1 MEEERRA
8 RMMKKK
14 ELFVRLYHLINHSDL
29 PIDSLVDD
37 GSGDMKLQV
46 AGRKY
51 RIILVPLPE
60 DELI

>member
-1 MEEERRA
+1 MDQ
-8 RMMKKK
+8 K
-14 ELFVRLYHLINHSDL
+14 ELFARLYHLINLSDL

-46 AGRKY
+46 AGKKY
-51 RIILVPLPE
+51 RIMLVPLPE

>member
-1 MEEERRA
+1 
-8 RMMKKK
+8 MMKKK